1 MSTAKVVRVLW
12 PWSEASITLAPRKK
26 RGADVAE
33 NGKALPPPPRMT
45 ERSEESAF
53 LSPLCPTS
61 LSVSH
66 FRNSVNVTDDDV
78 VQTLSDNPYRR
89 RHNFTDMCEN
99 KTLRDGRK
107 RLPTVLGGLSETSK
121 QKSLNEAGEKMM
133 TSGQV
138 DPHYPFHSRLLTT
151 AEFGSS
157 LLLQGATTK
166 EALSAS
172 ISPPPLLSFLLRQ
185 QREQNRTTS
194 GSVFNEEGEEG
205 EGSHATDRPLT
216 SGQNSYRSDF

>member
-1 MSTAKVVRVLW
+1 
-12 PWSEASITLAPRKK
+12 
-26 RGADVAE
+26 
-33 NGKALPPPPRMT
+33 
-45 ERSEESAF
+45 
-53 LSPLCPTS
+53 
-61 LSVSH
+61 
-66 FRNSVNVTDDDV
+66 
-78 VQTLSDNPYRR
+78 
-89 RHNFTDMCEN
+89 
-99 KTLRDGRK
+99 
-107 RLPTVLGGLSETSK
+107 
-121 QKSLNEAGEKMM
+121 MM

-172 ISPPPLLSFLLRQ
+172 LSPPPPLLSFLLRQ

-205 EGSHATDRPLT
+205 EGSHATDRPLA